1 VANLKELIAQ
11 SVIDKI
17 DTKVLLAHLCE
28 LHLGWSK
35 SALISK
41 DLELLSDDFVNNWH
55 SLEQRRKNGE
65 PIAYLIGKKGFY
77 DIELEVNSSTLIP
90 RPETEMLV
98 DWAIEQLN
106 SYLNDLAKKPV
117 VANQTSIFRILD
129 LGTGSGA
136 IALAIAHY
144 IQSHDLIKKS
154 GFQIIGVDQSE
165 SALTMALKNRDSLG
179 LQKLVNFEC
188 SNWYSN
194 LDRYLESNL
203 KFDLILS
210 NPPYISKNDPHL
222 LQGDLRFEPRSA
234 LTDEADGLDAYRLIL
249 KDASIFLKN
258 GGLIAVEHGF
268 DQGPE
273 LLNLFKQCGLSN
285 PQGLKDLAGLDRITY
300 GKLG

>member
-1 VANLKELIAQ
+1 MANLKELIAQ

-106 SYLNDLAKKPV
+106 SYLNDLAKKPI
-117 VANQTSIFRILD
+117 VANQTSLFRILD

>member
-1 VANLKELIAQ
+1 MANLKELIAQ